1 MEMGK
6 TRRHIIREKMD
17 GIDKALERC
26 EAHLIDILSLVD
38 GIDARATNVVAMT
51 ATLIKELREHVER
64 MREEFG
70 W

>member
-1 MEMGK
+1 
-6 TRRHIIREKMD
+6 MD

-26 EAHLIDILSLVD
+26 EGHLIDILSLVD

-51 ATLIKELREHVER
+51 ATLVKELREHVER

>member
-1 MEMGK
+1 MGK
-6 TRRHIIREKMD
+6 TRRHIIKEKMD

-26 EAHLIDILSLVD
+26 EGHLIDILSLVD

-51 ATLIKELREHVER
+51 ATLVKELREHVER

>member
-1 MEMGK
+1 MGK
-6 TRRHIIREKMD
+6 TRRHIIKEKID

-26 EAHLIDILSLVD
+26 QHHLIDILSLVD
-38 GIDARATNVVAMT
+38 GVDARATYVVAMT
-51 ATLIKELREHVER
+51 ATLVKELREHVGE